1 MVRPSQFQL
10 VFSIFCATKDSVF
23 GHQSP
28 KDRYPGPPPPMM
40 NTLAADSVRIHNE
53 GLHGGFTHF
62 LQYAIPVLIVFVFL
76 WAKFVK
82 S

>member
-1 MVRPSQFQL
+1 
-10 VFSIFCATKDSVF
+10 
-23 GHQSP
+23 
-28 KDRYPGPPPPMM
+28 MM

-53 GLHGGFTHF
+53 SLHGGFASF